1 MRSVSATITI
11 DRPADEVY
19 DYLLDIASRPEFAP
33 DLFLDFR
40 LSRIESYG
48 QGAGARF
55 RLHPKLRERFAGT
68 TIVQA
73 KPFELILEEG
83 STGRTGR
90 VPLTIEYLL
99 DGQPDGTTHVRTSIE
114 TSPLLLPDRVREY
127 GLRRNVKRRLPR
139 AMRRLRDILE
149 GVPKARHGDRPTV
162 AGVGPNYVP
171 NP

>member
-1 MRSVSATITI
+1 MRAVRAKITI

-40 LSRIESYG
+40 LSRVESYG

-55 RLHPKLRERFAGT
+55 RFHPKLRERFAGT

-83 STGRTGR
+83 ETGRSGR
-90 VPLTIEYLL
+90 VPLVIEYLL
-99 DGQPDGTTHVRTSIE
+99 DGQPDGTTQVQASIE
-114 TSPLLLPDRVREY
+114 TSPLYLPDRVREY
-127 GLRRNVKRRLPR
+127 GLHRNVKRRLPR

-149 GVPKARHGDRPTV
+149 GTPKARQGDRPTV
-162 AGVGPNYVP
+162 AGVDPNYVP